1 MTHFRWQ
8 LEWLFDYFKESC
20 GEAAG
25 FLRKRLKVEMRKDQV
40 ASVVGFGKW
49 VSQVT
54 LVSEESTCPSRSR
67 LRST

>member
-1 MTHFRWQ
+1 MSGYLIILRKVV
-8 LEWLFDYFKESC
+8 EKPP
-20 GEAAG
+20 G
-25 FLRKRLKVEMRKDQV
+25 FLRKRLKVEMRKGQV

-49 VSQVT
+49 ASQVT